1 MGQAYTR
8 EGSQPVFGSNSRRGG
23 WYKSLEDG
31 FENRS
36 STAGLSAGSVTRL
49 AIYKAPEGFCVMIV
63 SFRKFSGNNRRGT
76 RSLGARQIP
85 PRDNPLYLPD
95 FGTNGGE
102 STVGAAESMCGRGV
116 LMPHSPFRRE
126 LGEMGDDGCGT
137 QTSLAG
143 NTLIVGLYDSTGSQP
158 AYHDSKYQISEDSTF
173 WPGTQAGYHAGR
185 PTPRTPSP
193 SFKRQADGQ
202 FQITGE
208 HCRPTK
214 PRHLIIIET
223 YGACMGKDREGLFG
237 DT

>member
-63 SFRKFSGNNRRGT
+63 SFREFSGNNRRGT
-76 RSLGARQIP
+76 RNLGVRQIP
-85 PRDNPLYLPD
+85 PRMLEP
-95 FGTNGGE
+95 TGGKAQRY
-102 STVGAAESMCGRGV
+102 G
-116 LMPHSPFRRE
+116 L
-126 LGEMGDDGCGT
+126 
-137 QTSLAG
+137 QSLAG

-158 AYHDSKYQISEDSTF
+158 AYHVSKYQISEDSTF
-173 WPGTQAGYHAGR
+173 QPATQEGYHAGR
-185 PTPRTPSP
+185 PTPRTPS
-193 SFKRQADGQ
+193 SFFKRQADGQ
-202 FQITGE
+202 FKVSIADPPSHHYRDLWG
-208 HCRPTK
+208 
-214 PRHLIIIET
+214 
-223 YGACMGKDREGLFG
+223 MGKDREGLFG